1 MIVSS
6 FLFLFCF
13 FCHSIELLIHIYIY
27 RTIVSNSGCLKS
39 PTSTGSNNRIKKSV
53 HFDWHLPKEIR
64 STSPSPVKINSN
76 SNYRPTV
83 TIASSSSSSSSLSN
97 GNGNGDNDEQKKLY
111 DDQHDVGTLKEKER
125 IETTRRTIS
134 TNPLTTTTNT
144 ILRSFSLSPSPL
156 SKEENNDSRRHREEK
171 KENVDEQNCTTSRR
185 VTTAAT
191 HLHCTT
197 TTATVTFND
206 GSNNVSQKKESNSTN
221 NSNTSTNDLSFS
233 LFNQSLSFFFLKIY

>member
-1 MIVSS
+1 VIVSS
-6 FLFLFCF
+6 FFFIQLNYSYKGGQLFF
-13 FCHSIELLIHIYIY
+13 
-27 RTIVSNSGCLKS
+27 SNGCLKS
-39 PTSTGSNNRIKKSV
+39 PTNTNNSNRIRKSV

-64 STSPSPVKINSN
+64 STSPLPVNESCS

-83 TIASSSSSSSSLSN
+83 AIAYSSSLSN

-111 DDQHDVGTLKEKER
+111 DDQRDVGTLREKER
-125 IETTRRTIS
+125 IEKTRRTFT
-134 TNPLTTTTNT
+134 TNPLTTTTSK

-171 KENVDEQNCTTSRR
+171 KENVDEPNCTTSRR

-197 TTATVTFND
+197 TAATVTFND

-221 NSNTSTNDLSFS
+221 NSNTSTNDLSFFS
-233 LFNQSLSFFFLKIY
+233 IND

>member
-1 MIVSS
+1 MYMTSDCQFV
-6 FLFLFCF
+6 F
-13 FCHSIELLIHIYIY
+13 FFFRSIELLIYICIY
-27 RTIVSNSGCLKS
+27 RTIVSNNGCLKS
-39 PTSTGSNNRIKKSV
+39 PTNTNSNNRIKKSV

-64 STSPSPVKINSN
+64 STSPSPVKISSS

-83 TIASSSSSSSSLSN
+83 AIASSSSSSPSSSLSN

-111 DDQHDVGTLKEKER
+111 DDQHDVGTLREKER

-144 ILRSFSLSPSPL
+144 ILRSLSLSPSPL

-171 KENVDEQNCTTSRR
+171 KENVDEQNYTTSRR

-233 LFNQSLSFFFLKIY
+233 INH